1 MTLYAIKYDTYYK
14 SDLSKMFYYH
24 PTLLCI
30 TDTEEKAKQVVAIV
44 NSPVDDEGEQRFD
57 AFYEEIDLNYV
68 EDINLISAGIQDM
81 VNKVMQNE

>member
-1 MTLYAIKYDTYYK
+1 MKLYAIKYDRYYD

-57 AFYEEIDLNYV
+57 AFYQEIELNHAD
-68 EDINLISAGIQDM
+68 DINLVIADIQDI